1 MGTGVEPT
9 PGGPPTVQFPAGTRL
24 SMAAVSAQSMAQIL
38 AFAYA
43 GLAALPVLMHLAN
56 AAGAPLGRLTVG
68 GRFPGRLPTAWR
80 ALALVQAALLCI
92 MAGAVLAR
100 AGVGALPLA
109 PLFWPAFALTFLSLA
124 ANAASPSRPERLL
137 WTPVLFLMA
146 AAALGVGL
154 I

>member
-1 MGTGVEPT
+1 MTHV
-9 PGGPPTVQFPAGTRL
+9 
-24 SMAAVSAQSMAQIL
+24 L

-56 AAGAPLGRLTVG
+56 AAGAPLGRFTVG
-68 GRFPGRLPTAWR
+68 GRFQGRLPPVWR
-80 ALALVQAALLCI
+80 GLALVQAALLCT

-100 AGVGALPLA
+100 AGLGALPLA
-109 PLFWPAFALTFLSLA
+109 PLFWPALALTILSLA

-146 AAALGVGL
+146 AAALGTGL
-154 I
+154 S

>member
-1 MGTGVEPT
+1 MTQT
-9 PGGPPTVQFPAGTRL
+9 
-24 SMAAVSAQSMAQIL
+24 L

-68 GRFPGRLPTAWR
+68 GRFPGRLPPAWR
-80 ALALVQAALLCI
+80 GLALVQAALLCV

-100 AGVGALPLA
+100 AGLGALPLA
-109 PLFWPAFALTFLSLA
+109 PLFWPALALTILSLA

-154 I
+154 S

>member
-1 MGTGVEPT
+1 MTN
-9 PGGPPTVQFPAGTRL
+9 
-24 SMAAVSAQSMAQIL
+24 IL
-38 AFAYA
+38 AYAYA

-56 AAGAPLGRLTVG
+56 AAGAPLGKLTVG
-68 GRFPGRLPTAWR
+68 GRFPGRLPPVWR
-80 ALALVQAALLCI
+80 GLALVQAGLLCA

-100 AGVGALPLA
+100 AGAIAAPLA
-109 PLFWPAFALTFLSLA
+109 PLFWPATALTLLSLA

-154 I
+154 S